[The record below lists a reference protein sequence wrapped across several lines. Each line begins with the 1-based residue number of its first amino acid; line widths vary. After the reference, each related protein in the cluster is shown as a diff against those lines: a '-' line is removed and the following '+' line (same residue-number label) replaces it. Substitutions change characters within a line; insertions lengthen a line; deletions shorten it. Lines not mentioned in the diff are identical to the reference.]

1 MNDSHMAPTKRKK
14 DDDEYDSDSDTEDQG
29 PKPWPRFLT
38 MKSKTGIPITKT
50 NPFAIGKAL
59 KDATG
64 KKIVAKKLQ
73 TELLIEAADAKQASQ
88 LRAIR
93 KVGQIEV
100 VVEPHRTLNTSRG
113 VIRDEALS
121 NMSEEDLVE
130 SLRGEGVTGVRFF
143 TGDRNGHPFRHP
155 TVVLT
160 FNTPTPPKQI
170 WAGFYWL
177 KVRDFIPNPLRC
189 FKCQRYGHTEA
200 RCRQQVACFRCGGE
214 HAGEGC
220 KEPPKC
226 VNCSEGHP
234 SSSKQCGMFKH
245 EQEIQKIK
253 VQQKVSF
260 PEARRLAG
268 SPAFRKDGVS
278 YADKLR
284 PKMTKSTGTSPC
296 PQYPLDVFVPF
307 TRFPS
312 PVSGARLGQEALG
325 TTSDLPGSGRGRPL
339 ASPVSDLLNVFPPQA
354 SPLPPLATQTAA
366 PSQAPSMET
375 QGSMQGGIGRGQVL
389 SRQLQQLPGSQRET
403 SSQGTGPKDPPNKV
417 KPKVPAKPVKP
428 TVPPKPPSKDK
439 PKQRS
444 ASESRKDKR
453 PIGPE
458 NKPRKGDDAITTQNR
473 FSGLESMETGPSL
486 SDSEFP
492 PSPSK
497 KS

>member
-1 MNDSHMAPTKRKK
+1 MKMNDSHMAPTKRKK
-14 DDDEYDSDSDTEDQG
+14 DDDEYVSDSDTEDQG

-38 MKSKTGIPITKT
+38 MRSKGGIPITKT

-59 KDATG
+59 KEATG
-64 KKIVAKKLQ
+64 KKITAKKLQ
-73 TELLIEAADAKQASQ
+73 TELLLEAADAKQAQQ
-88 LRAIR
+88 LRSIR
-93 KVGQIEV
+93 KVGLLEV

-121 NMSEEDLVE
+121 NMSEGELVD

-160 FNTPTPPKQI
+160 FNSPTPPKQI
-170 WAGFYWL
+170 WAGFYWV
-177 KVRDFIPNPLRC
+177 KVRDYIPNPLRC
-189 FKCQRYGHTEA
+189 FKCQKYGHTEA

-226 VNCSEGHP
+226 VNCSGSHP

-268 SPAFRKDGVS
+268 TPSFRKDGVS
-278 YADKLR
+278 YADKVLVR
-284 PKMTKSTGTSPC
+284 PKMTKETGTSPF
-296 PQYPLDVFVPF
+296 PQFPLDAFVPF
-307 TRFPS
+307 APLPS

-339 ASPVSDLLNVFPPQA
+339 VSPATDLLSALPPQA
-354 SPLPPLATQTAA
+354 SLTPPLAPQSAA
-366 PSQAPSMET
+366 PPKAPSEDA
-375 QGSMQGGIGRGQVL
+375 QGGGRGRGQVL
-389 SRQLQQLPGSQRET
+389 SEQLGRLPGS
-403 SSQGTGPKDPPNKV
+403 SQGNRPKDPQPKDKV
-417 KPKVPAKPVKP
+417 KSKPV
-428 TVPPKPPSKDK
+428 VPPKPVSAKEKSKH
-439 PKQRS
+439 RS
-444 ASESRKDKR
+444 SSEKKDRR
-453 PIGPE
+453 PIGPD
-458 NKPRKGDDAITTQNR
+458 NKPRKGDENTPTHNR